1 MIVGPSEVTFFQ
13 GKTSQWM
20 DYIQSPALAV
30 AGSSR
35 FCAVGME
42 DATVNVYSHTGR
54 RYDFFCETSLREA
67 DITRLFRLMPT
78 LVLSSPCAFL
88 EGCKQYLLAITTSGL
103 LHTWYGTSDYVT

>member
-20 DYIQSPALAV
+20 DYIQSPALVV

-54 RYDFFCETSLREA
+54 RYDFFVKR
-67 DITRLFRLMPT
+67 
-78 LVLSSPCAFL
+78 V
-88 EGCKQYLLAITTSGL
+88 
-103 LHTWYGTSDYVT
+103 YVKLISFVCLD